1 MIIKDSLKYKFHLI
15 KEFTKREI
23 KEKYVGTSFGNLW
36 ILIHP
41 IVMLII
47 YTVIFSDFMKMKLN
61 VQNSQYGYSIYL
73 IPGLLTWNF
82 FGLSIDRLSN
92 SLIEKAGF
100 IKKISIPSY
109 IFQISIVLSEF
120 MMYLIGIVLGL
131 VFLFLIHHN
140 ITIVSI
146 FVLFIIIF
154 FLLIF
159 TFSLGVVLSLFVPLF
174 KDLKQLIPIILQ
186 IWFWMTPIVYAK
198 SLISQKYPFLI
209 IYNPVYYYIEPMQDI
224 FLYSKL
230 PSVSTL
236 FIEFIL
242 SFSILFISLFLY
254 KKLVPEVKD
263 VL

>member
-1 MIIKDSLKYKFHLI
+1 MIITDSIKYKLHLI

-36 ILIHP
+36 LFIHP

-47 YTVIFSDFMKMKLN
+47 YTLIFSDFMKMKLN
-61 VQNSQYGYSIYL
+61 IENNPYGYSIYL

-82 FGLSIDRLSN
+82 FALSIDRLSN

-109 IFQISIVLSEF
+109 IYQISIIFAEAL
-120 MMYLIGIVLGL
+120 MYIIGLILGIIFLFIVHHFITLGSIL
-131 VFLFLIHHN
+131 ILFVIVFLLI
-140 ITIVSI
+140 
-146 FVLFIIIF
+146 
-154 FLLIF
+154 IF
-159 TFSLGVVLSLFVPLF
+159 TFSLGVILSLFIPLF
-174 KDLKQLIPIILQ
+174 KDLKQFIPIALQ

-198 SLISQKYPFLI
+198 SLISNKYPFLI
-209 IYNPVYYYIEPMQDI
+209 TYNPIYYYIEPMQDI

-230 PSVSTL
+230 PSFNVIIIEFMISFFTL
-236 FIEFIL
+236 FL
-242 SFSILFISLFLY
+242 SLFLY
-254 KKLVPEVKD
+254 KKLISEIKD